1 MHEMQSRLLA
11 VAQNLEIPEGEDAQ
25 GAHTSTPAQRSEAN
39 RQPEPAAM
47 PPSARSAPE
56 DSVRPVPESQPVKE
70 PAPVP
75 VGQAATESETVDP
88 RYEDM
93 WASTETR
100 QVDIPDLSSL
110 DIDFDDEKKE

>member
-1 MHEMQSRLLA
+1 VALA
-11 VAQNLEIPEGEDAQ
+11 TQPSGVGQPKDEGTQVA
-25 GAHTSTPAQRSEAN
+25 
-39 RQPEPAAM
+39 PEP
-47 PPSARSAPE
+47 E
-56 DSVRPVPESQPVKE
+56 PVKE

-75 VGQAATESETVDP
+75 VGQAAGESETVDP

>member
-1 MHEMQSRLLA
+1 
-11 VAQNLEIPEGEDAQ
+11 
-25 GAHTSTPAQRSEAN
+25 
-39 RQPEPAAM
+39 
-47 PPSARSAPE
+47 
-56 DSVRPVPESQPVKE
+56 VKE

-75 VGQAATESETVDP
+75 VGQAATEGETVDP

-110 DIDFDDEKKE
+110 DIDFDDDKND